1 MQPEKVKGQAAVPQ
15 AVLVVGNAAYALPK
29 DDRVVF
35 ARLHE
40 VTPQSTCEQPPQDI
54 TEPAA
59 IATMTGVA
67 STQCGAAVHAG
78 AKPGAGSGTE
88 PVAGAGAGAGAGAAP
103 VARHGLLGTDRNV
116 GQPETLHS
124 GLLGCLLQGAMA
136 YSRKMIATASSISL
150 AQSNLKNFVQL
161 GGNNANHAC
170 MAPSDFPQLSP
181 DACASYIRFHSRR
194 MGVELDDT
202 LMDVCNQIQ
211 GVLLSAIAA
220 LTHCAHRRGAC
231 LLHCRQPV
239 LRALLRHVYV
249 LR

>member
-1 MQPEKVKGQAAVPQ
+1 
-15 AVLVVGNAAYALPK
+15 
-29 DDRVVF
+29 
-35 ARLHE
+35 
-40 VTPQSTCEQPPQDI
+40 
-54 TEPAA
+54 
-59 IATMTGVA
+59 
-67 STQCGAAVHAG
+67 
-78 AKPGAGSGTE
+78 
-88 PVAGAGAGAGAGAAP
+88 
-103 VARHGLLGTDRNV
+103 
-116 GQPETLHS
+116 
-124 GLLGCLLQGAMA
+124 
-136 YSRKMIATASSISL
+136 MIASISL